1 VNHIRI
7 TPLAF
12 ESLGV
17 RSMCTYAETADVKIL
32 IDPGVALG
40 PRFRLFPH
48 PEEYEALNDSRQR
61 IRKYAQVAK
70 ILIVS
75 HYHHDHFTPN
85 FIDTTW
91 LASSPREARDIYEEK
106 TMLVKDARSSTN
118 VSQRRRGWIFQSFC
132 RKIGANIIV
141 ADGGSFDYGDTRV
154 RFSAA
159 LPHGEDATELGS
171 VLATV
176 IESRSEKFIHA
187 SDIQGPISE
196 TALAFIL
203 SERPSAIIVGG
214 PPTYLSGVKVSEDS
228 IRRGMSNLATVARQ
242 ISLVVV
248 DHHLLRAQDSLQELS
263 AISAEARS
271 SGGSIMTAAEYIG
284 EKPKLLEAN
293 RRVLYQEKPPSRQ
306 FIKWTKMNKEKQRLV
321 KPPLEG
327 TRRKKGGISG
337 SR

>member
-1 VNHIRI
+1 
-7 TPLAF
+7 
-12 ESLGV
+12 
-17 RSMCTYAETADVKIL
+17 MCTYAETSDIKIL

-40 PRFRLFPH
+40 PRYRLLPH
-48 PEEYEALNDSRQR
+48 PEEYKALSDSRGR
-61 IRKYAQVAK
+61 IRKYAMMAD

-85 FIDTTW
+85 FTDTTW
-91 LASSPREARDIYEEK
+91 LASSLREARDIYREK

-132 RKIGANIIV
+132 QKIGAKTVV
-141 ADGGSFDYGDTRV
+141 ADGRSFDYGDTRV
-154 RFSAA
+154 RFSPA

-203 SERPSAIIVGG
+203 SERPSTIIVGG
-214 PPTYLSGVKVSEDS
+214 PPTYLSGVKASEDS
-228 IRRGMSNLATVARQ
+228 VRRGMANLATVARQ
-242 ISLVVV
+242 IPLVVV

-263 AISAEARS
+263 AISAKAAP
-271 SGGSIMTAAEYIG
+271 SGGSVMTAAEYLG
-284 EKPKLLEAN
+284 EKPRLLEAN

-306 FIKWTKMNKEKQRLV
+306 FMRWTKMKPEKQRLV
-321 KPPLEG
+321 KPPLDG
-327 TRRKKGGISG
+327 TGRKKGRISEP
-337 SR
+337 R